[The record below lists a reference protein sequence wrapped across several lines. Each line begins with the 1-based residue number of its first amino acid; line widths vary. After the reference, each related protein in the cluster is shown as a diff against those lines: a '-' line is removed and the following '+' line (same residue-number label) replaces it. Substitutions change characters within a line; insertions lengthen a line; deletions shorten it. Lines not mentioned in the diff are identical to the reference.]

1 MHLFTKLNPYVF
13 IISFCIG
20 IFVVYLSEPP
30 RKIIIKH
37 PRPNDNKTIYRD
49 DSNNCYKYKTIEVQC
64 PSDKS
69 LILDHPLE
77 IN

>member
-1 MHLFTKLNPYVF
+1 MKLFNKLNPFAF

-30 RKIIIKH
+30 KKIIIQH
-37 PRPNDNKTIYRD
+37 PKPHDETIYRD
-49 DSNNCYKYKTIEVQC
+49 DSNNCYKYKTVEVAC

-77 IN
+77 ID